1 MQLSAHSLIF
11 CLHDRYMV
19 GISHATNYIVV
30 NMDKSVNLGV
40 TFDKLH
46 FTEHLK
52 FFIQGLTHYVGLAIL
67 ELTL

>member
-1 MQLSAHSLIF
+1 
-11 CLHDRYMV
+11 MV